1 MLTQDPSHRGRR
13 DTDTEL
19 SQLSLDADTSPASV
33 LSTQSDDELDQLF
46 VHRRSARTSLVSPS
60 PPLVFGRFAVQEHH
74 DLDVLVGLGPT
85 CRPDEAEESAQAEVD
100 ESEGHGG

>member
-1 MLTQDPSHRGRR
+1 V
-13 DTDTEL
+13 EL
-19 SQLSLDADTSPASV
+19 ALKDVD
-33 LSTQSDDELDQLF
+33 
-46 VHRRSARTSLVSPS
+46 LVP
-60 PPLVFGRFAVQEHH
+60 EHH